1 MRRFDADPAE
11 FEIRQRAGV
20 DIRLRLVEG
29 TLDTGGADQGG
40 SERAHESRIV
50 PQPVLFRHTVEPLGS
65 FARMVE
71 PGAGLAL
78 GALAVLAATA
88 LLELSRTLAET
99 YRGRWFAGNGRD
111 VFHAGA
117 ALALA
122 AALLANGLPPALAVL
137 MYALLTGRPPFRGET
152 VLAALDKGYAKVDE
166 LTAAAA
172 EVVGTMLLALVA
184 LGTAPP
190 LLEPQSIVEAANAI
204 ARLLFY

>member
-1 MRRFDADPAE
+1 
-11 FEIRQRAGV
+11 
-20 DIRLRLVEG
+20 
-29 TLDTGGADQGG
+29 
-40 SERAHESRIV
+40 V

-65 FARMVE
+65 LARIVE

-111 VFHAGA
+111 VFHASA

-137 MYALLTGRPPFRGET
+137 VAATVLMLPLLFLDSLPARRQPRAALLF
-152 VLAALDKGYAKVDE
+152 
-166 LTAAAA
+166 
-172 EVVGTMLLALVA
+172 ALVA
-184 LGTAPP
+184 LATAPP
-190 LLEPQSIVEAANAI
+190 LLEPQSIVDAANAV